1 MLSDPKP
8 VVICYYFHYFP
19 GNWVWLHFLCA
30 VQIWGDLP
38 SCFMASC
45 LVWGWDK
52 FFWTDSIFEQIY
64 LPIGDGWNFI
74 TYRVLAI
81 NLRKKVN
88 FNVICF
94 CFKQLIEIFFVLFS
108 AKGSALPHTI
118 TRNWIIENNF
128 IFSDKPLSFN
138 HSTWCSVTRSLVL
151 EKLIKVYGLIIT
163 PAASHG
169 RKGCQWRL

>member
-1 MLSDPKP
+1 MEERH
-8 VVICYYFHYFP
+8 I
-19 GNWVWLHFLCA
+19 
-30 VQIWGDLP
+30 
-38 SCFMASC
+38 
-45 LVWGWDK
+45 
-52 FFWTDSIFEQIY
+52 
-64 LPIGDGWNFI
+64 FI

-81 NLRKKVN
+81 NRRKNVN
-88 FNVICF
+88 VLSRF
-94 CFKQLIEIFFVLFS
+94 CLNQLIEIFFVLFS

-118 TRNWIIENNF
+118 PTNSIIENNF

-169 RKGCQWRL
+169 RKGCQ